1 MSGLLSSETI
11 GFAGVALLLVAFL
24 LNLLKTLRA
33 DSVSYLSLNFLGA
46 GLSCLS
52 SWLIDFMPFV
62 LLEAVWASVAAFG
75 LIRLFING
83 RRIDPERT
91 A

>member
-24 LNLLKTLRA
+24 LNLLKILRA
-33 DSVSYLSLNFLGA
+33 DSHTYLGLNFLGA

-62 LLEAVWASVAAFG
+62 LLEAVWASVAVFG
-75 LIRLFING
+75 LARLFLNG
-83 RRIDPERT
+83 RKANGER
-91 A
+91 AI